1 VLTDIQGMEDALG
14 DMDFKVAGTKNGV
27 TAIQMDIK
35 VQGITAEIMGQALAQ
50 ARTGR
55 FFILDKMIECIQ
67 TPRAEMSAYAPRIYR
82 VQIQPKQIGEVI
94 GPGGKTIRGIQDA
107 TGAKLDIEDDGSVFI
122 SAVNE
127 ESARRAVEM
136 VERITRVPEVGD
148 IFFGRVK
155 TIIQSGAFVEIL
167 PGKDGFVHISE
178 LEPHRVNSVE
188 DVVQV
193 GQEVNVVVTGI
204 RPDGKINL
212 SRKALLTGEMPE
224 PGSNSGGGDN
234 RGGGGGGRGR
244 DDRRG
249 PDRRDRP
256 SPQRAP
262 QPTAQ
267 REPERAAQA
276 SAPSEPREA
285 QPARTPEPQ
294 GESNDNGGGST
305 LMRRP
310 RDSRTLPGGSNNE

>member
-1 VLTDIQGMEDALG
+1 
-14 DMDFKVAGTKNGV
+14 MDFKVAGTKNGV

-35 VQGITAEIMGQALAQ
+35 VQGITAAIMGEALAQ
-50 ARTGR
+50 ARIAR
-55 FFILDKMIECIQ
+55 FTILDKMIECISA
-67 TPRAEMSAYAPRIYR
+67 PRAEMSAYAPRIYR

-122 SAVNE
+122 SAVNA
-127 ESARRAVEM
+127 ESAKKAVDM
-136 VERITRVPEVGD
+136 VERMTRVPEVGD

-178 LEPHRVNSVE
+178 LEPHRVNAVE
-188 DVVQV
+188 DVVAV

-212 SRKALLTGEMPE
+212 SRRALLTGDMPQ
-224 PGSNSGGGDN
+224 PGSNSGGDN
-234 RGGGGGGRGR
+234 RGGGGGSRPR

-256 SPQRAP
+256 APQRDSQPNQPQSAQSSPPRAP
-262 QPTAQ
+262 QPA
-267 REPERAAQA
+267 AAQ
-276 SAPSEPREA
+276 EPRDA
-285 QPARTPEPQ
+285 QPQRPTQPAV
-294 GESNDNGGGST
+294 ESNESDGSGS

-310 RDSRTLPGGSNNE
+310 RDSRTLPGSDGNNN